1 MSIWKGK
8 NIEIEVYGKSHDEK
22 VGVVMTNFPKKLID
36 QNYLSNFL
44 LRRKPTYSPIFTGRK
59 EVDTP
64 QFIDGVENSK
74 IVSDKVV
81 CEILNG
87 DARRGDYKN
96 LYGKPRPS
104 HADLAVH
111 FKDGRLDFSG
121 GGEFSGRL
129 TAPICVAGGIAK
141 QFLAELGITVFGYL
155 SAVGNVKGVSYKDKK
170 IEIFKYEEEFPSL
183 SNGKEMIEEIIK
195 AKQDGDSVGGV
206 VECVIDGFPH
216 GVGGE
221 LFDGLEGKLSNLL
234 YSIPG
239 VKGVEFGDGF
249 DFSKEL
255 GSVANDSIRL
265 SNGKIHTETN
275 RSGGINGGISNGM
288 QITLATVFRP
298 TPSISKPQTTVDL
311 LKMEETT
318 IKIEGRHDSCVAVRA
333 VPVVEAVVA
342 IGLLDELIGVKL

>member
-22 VGVVMTNFPKKLID
+22 VGVVMKNFPKKPID
-36 QNYLSNFL
+36 ENFLSNFL
-44 LRRKPTYSPIFTGRK
+44 LRRKPTYSPVFTGRK
-59 EVDTP
+59 EADVP
-64 QFIDGVENSK
+64 QFISGVENGI
-74 IVSDKVV
+74 IVSDKVI

-87 DARRGDYKN
+87 DVKKNDYKN
-96 LYGKPRPS
+96 LYAKPRPS
-104 HADLAVH
+104 HADLAVY

-141 QFLAELGITVFGYL
+141 QFLAESGITVFGYL

-170 IEIFKYEEEFPSL
+170 IKTFKREEGVPSL
-183 SNGKEMIEEIIK
+183 SNGKEMIEEIVR
-195 AKQDGDSVGGV
+195 AKNNGDSVGGV

-221 LFDGLEGKLSNLL
+221 LFDGLEGKLAGLL
-234 YSIPG
+234 YSVPG

-249 DFSKEL
+249 DFAKEL
-255 GSVANDSIRL
+255 GSVANDSIRI
-265 SNGKIHTETN
+265 SDGKIYTKTN

-288 QITLATVFRP
+288 QITVATVFRP
-298 TPSISKPQTTVDL
+298 TPSISKTQSTVDL
-311 LKMEETT
+311 LKTENTT
-318 IKIEGRHDSCVAVRA
+318 IKIEGRHDGCIAVRA
-333 VPVVEAVVA
+333 VPVVEAV
-342 IGLLDELIGVKL
+342 ISLGLLDELVGVKL